1 MNIKMPQFRFKWN
14 VKRCNFRFIIMS
26 GVLLFLTKNSAA
38 AAAKALRKSTTKTN
52 FYARLLFFLRKQL
65 LNLKIHEAVFAPAL
79 TMMDMS
85 MWWY

>member
-65 LNLKIHEAVFAPAL
+65 LNLKIHEAVFARL
-79 TMMDMS
+79 
-85 MWWY
+85 

>member
-38 AAAKALRKSTTKTN
+38 VVAERSGKAQQ
-52 FYARLLFFLRKQL
+52 KQTFML
-65 LNLKIHEAVFAPAL
+65 GCCFSCANNC
-79 TMMDMS
+79 
-85 MWWY
+85 